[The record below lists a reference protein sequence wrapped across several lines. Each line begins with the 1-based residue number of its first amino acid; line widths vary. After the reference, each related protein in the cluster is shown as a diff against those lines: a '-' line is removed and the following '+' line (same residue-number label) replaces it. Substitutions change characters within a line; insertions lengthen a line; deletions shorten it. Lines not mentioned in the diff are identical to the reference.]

1 MSYFTPDIKDNP
13 INKINPSLVTEATLS
28 SMIKSQFSWLGTQQ
42 FYEIEAGEVKKVFK
56 CLARDLTGLAMSP
69 SSE

>member
-28 SMIKSQFSWLGTQQ
+28 SMIKSQFSWLGTQ
-42 FYEIEAGEVKKVFK
+42 
-56 CLARDLTGLAMSP
+56 
-69 SSE
+69 